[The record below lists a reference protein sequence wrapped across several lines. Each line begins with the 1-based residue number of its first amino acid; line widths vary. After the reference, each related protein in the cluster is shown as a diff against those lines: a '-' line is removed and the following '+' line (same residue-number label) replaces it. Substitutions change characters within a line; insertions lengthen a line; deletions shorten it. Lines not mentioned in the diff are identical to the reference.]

1 MRDEVWVEAH
11 GALFIIKVKVTGSK
25 PLKEPECVALMP
37 ALALALG
44 ASLQGARPVLGLP
57 GDSSGACEDFYS
69 TY

>member
-37 ALALALG
+37 ALALALVP
-44 ASLQGARPVLGLP
+44 L
-57 GDSSGACEDFYS
+57 
-69 TY
+69 